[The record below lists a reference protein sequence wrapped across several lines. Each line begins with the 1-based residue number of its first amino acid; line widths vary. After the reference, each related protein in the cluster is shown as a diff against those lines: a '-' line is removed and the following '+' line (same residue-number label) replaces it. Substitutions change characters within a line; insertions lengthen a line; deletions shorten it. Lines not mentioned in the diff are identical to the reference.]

1 MHDRLVAFSA
11 LRTLALS
18 HMNWVLAFIVFTL
31 ACAPFAANM
40 WAISLG
46 VVGFNIPM
54 AGCTASIQVTPY
66 EAKIGTALSRSC
78 TIAADLIVIATTWW
92 NATYDGSVRHIR
104 GASKMP
110 LTRVLLYNGATYFL
124 ALSTLN
130 ILHLTLTLL
139 SVVGVDE
146 PTSVVVVFTDPLTA
160 ILICRFLLALHAA
173 NLQSTV
179 QDSQD
184 TELGIF
190 ARASNQKTVIFASFA
205 SDPLGATLTDGLEV
219 DKYDLGDDEELAQS
233 PTSDDTCAGP
243 PNSVHYLP
251 TSSA

>member
-1 MHDRLVAFSA
+1 MSGVPAGQDVAGLISSAVLEDRVTIGSVALVAFDFATTLDEEIRLIWSRGKAASAWLYLALVQFLQSISWAAFSA

-66 EAKIGTALSRSC
+66 EAKMYASLALSLDHAQPLFITGTALSRSC

-139 SVVGVDE
+139 SVSRTPRTQSLV
-146 PTSVVVVFTDPLTA
+146 S
-160 ILICRFLLALHAA
+160 LHA
-173 NLQSTV
+173 
-179 QDSQD
+179 
-184 TELGIF
+184 
-190 ARASNQKTVIFASFA
+190 
-205 SDPLGATLTDGLEV
+205 PATRRL
-219 DKYDLGDDEELAQS
+219 
-233 PTSDDTCAGP
+233 
-243 PNSVHYLP
+243 
-251 TSSA
+251 